1 MVIVMMGGK
10 KLALYLNKYLVG
22 NVYDR
27 EEILEKYATDQ
38 SSLRLKQELVA
49 VPANSRDLIRLL
61 LFINT
66 LAEKG
71 FRIPIA
77 IRGAGTSK
85 VGDDLTDGLLIL
97 TENLNKVRAINIR
110 DRLVHVEA
118 GVTLKELNAA
128 LSLVGLTLPVKA
140 DDKAT
145 IGGLIASGVKDD
157 WAAYY
162 GGIEN
167 YVDRLE
173 FAAAN
178 GQLIQTSFLSR
189 RALKDAVAGK
199 SFESRLYNDLAA
211 VVAPETPS
219 RKSRKKALKLARAAI
234 EADAAKDKKSDLR
247 SLAGYPGARKVQ
259 KYQGKH
265 FDLAPFLFASE
276 GSLGVISE
284 VILRC
289 ELKDPEPN
297 EMLALFPDLSQA
309 VEFYQKVKDSR
320 PLSAEIFDTRIFK
333 TVDTNDPNLALSSK
347 SKKYL
352 VRVQYAA
359 RSQRNAAKNVA
370 AAMKKVPASARAIR
384 KTELNFETFTRVDT
398 AIAAF
403 KNQAPGYPAFMDD
416 FGLSI
421 EKLGEFMKNLAE
433 TEAAIEKDL
442 IFFGSLTNQVFS
454 VRTTLDFSTSEGKK
468 NIFRLLSE
476 ISNLVLDAGGVLC
489 GGSAEG
495 RTKSIITNRRNTV
508 EDKALYDAVNL
519 AFDPNDILA
528 PDIKLGATANK
539 TIRKI
544 RDEAFLDF
552 IA

>member
-1 MVIVMMGGK
+1 MMGGK

-27 EEILEKYATDQ
+27 EEILEKYSTDQ
-38 SSLRLKQELVA
+38 SILKLKPELVA
-49 VPANSRDLIRLL
+49 VPANSRDLTRLL

-71 FRIPIA
+71 FRIPVA
-77 IRGAGTSK
+77 VRGAGTSK
-85 VGDDLTDGLLIL
+85 NGDDLTDGLLIL
-97 TENLNKVRAINIR
+97 TEKLNKVRAINIR

-118 GVTLKELNAA
+118 GVTLGELNAA

-140 DDKAT
+140 NDSAT

-157 WAAYY
+157 YAAHF

-167 YVDRLE
+167 YIDRLE

-178 GQLIQTSFLSR
+178 GQLIQTSFVSR
-189 RALKDAVAGK
+189 RALKDITSGK
-199 SFESRLYNDLAA
+199 SFEARLYNDLSA
-211 VVAPETPS
+211 VVAPESPS
-219 RKSRKKALKLARAAI
+219 RKSHKKALKLARAAV
-234 EADAAKDKKSDLR
+234 EAETKKAEDAGLP
-247 SLAGYPGARKVQ
+247 SLAGYPGARRVQ
-259 KYQGKH
+259 KYQGRH

-289 ELKDPEPN
+289 ELKDPDPA
-297 EMLALFPDLSQA
+297 EMLALFPDLAQS
-309 VEFYQKVKDSR
+309 VEFYDKIKDSR
-320 PLSAEIFDTRIFK
+320 PLSAEIYDTRIFK
-333 TVDTNDPNLALSSK
+333 TIDTNDPNLALTSK

-352 VRVQYAA
+352 VRVQYST
-359 RSQRNAAKNVA
+359 RSPRNAARNVA
-370 AAMKKVPASARAIR
+370 SAMKKVPASARAI
-384 KTELNFETFTRVDT
+384 KKDELNFETFIRVDT
-398 AIAAF
+398 AISAF
-403 KNQAPGYPAFMDD
+403 KNQAPGYPAFLDD
-416 FGLSI
+416 FGLPL
-421 EKLGEFMKNLAE
+421 EKLGEFVKNLSE
-433 TEAAIEKDL
+433 TETALEKDL
-442 IFFGSLTNQVFS
+442 IFLGSLSNRVFS
-454 VRTTLDFSTSEGKK
+454 VRTTLDFSSSEGKK

-508 EDKALYDAVNL
+508 EDKALYDAINL

-544 RDEAFLDF
+544 RDTAFLDF
-552 IA
+552 IN